1 MPNKADAE
9 NKLMRD
15 LTYGNIGGVCA
26 GIANYFNSDVNL
38 VRVLFI
44 ISFFIPSVPSILI
57 YILLWI
63 ILPEK
68 K

>member
-1 MPNKADAE
+1 ME
-9 NKLMRD
+9 NKKLIRD
-15 LTYGNIGGVCA
+15 LTNGNLGGVCA